1 MLLLFAFLFF
11 SYWPYWLQSATWT
24 GFCYCIVGY
33 FVIGGSRIII
43 WLVFYHIGVDLWMF
57 PKYRDSWKPNKFLW
71 PIVSAEKRSDML
83 DPKAIIFKFM
93 SGALIAYSCWS
104 FCQDEKN
111 VKDLKDF
118 ATTGVSD
125 LLDYG
130 TEWITTDHQIGN
142 MNKTESEKE
151 KEKSFDDKIKE
162 QMNVDVDNIDE
173 DIDTN
178 KEPEDDGKVTFDDDV
193 FN

>member
-1 MLLLFAFLFF
+1 
-11 SYWPYWLQSATWT
+11 
-24 GFCYCIVGY
+24 
-33 FVIGGSRIII
+33 
-43 WLVFYHIGVDLWMF
+43 MF
-57 PKYRDSWKPNKFLW
+57 PKYRDSWNPTKFLW

-83 DPKAIIFKFM
+83 DPKAIVFKVM

-125 LLDYG
+125 FLDYG

-142 MNKTESEKE
+142 VNKTSSEKE
-151 KEKSFDDKIKE
+151 KTFDDKIKE
-162 QMNVDVDNIDE
+162 QMNVDVDKIGE
-173 DIDTN
+173 DAESTN
-178 KEPEDDGKVTFDDDV
+178 QEPEDDGRVTFDDDV